1 MFTDKGMT
9 KEGVHKGKEL
19 VHSHKINETMPV
31 AAAWMDLK
39 IIIVSEVS
47 QTNIIWYHLYMESKN
62 IYISKTE
69 RDSQTQITNLWLPK
83 GQELEMTR

>member
-1 MFTDKGMT
+1 MFTDRGMT

-19 VHSHKINETMPV
+19 VRSHKINETMPV

-47 QTNIIWYHLYMESKN
+47 QTNII
-62 IYISKTE
+62 
-69 RDSQTQITNLWLPK
+69 
-83 GQELEMTR
+83 

>member
-1 MFTDKGMT
+1 MFTDRGMT

-19 VHSHKINETMPV
+19 VRSHKINETMPV

-47 QTNIIWYHLYMESKN
+47 QTNIIWDHLYMESKQKKQ
-62 IYISKTE
+62 KTY
-69 RDSQTQITNLWLPK
+69 PK
-83 GQELEMTR
+83 RKEIHGHR